1 MHNLYLIQPV
11 DKYGPNTF
19 LPLAI
24 SYQWMYA
31 QTDPVIRDSWQV
43 ADVLLH
49 KEYVDRYVHEID
61 AEPSV
66 MALSCYVWNWKYN
79 ITLAQK
85 VKERYP
91 HCKIIIGGPS
101 VDKRVHTF
109 FDEFPWI
116 DVAITGEGE
125 PAFQQVLLAHTRG
138 EDISTFC
145 DLEYGN
151 VYSRE
156 ARRDSIVLPERLNDL
171 NIIPS
176 PILEGFY
183 DQIFEM
189 YKHRVPADTKW
200 QVTYETLR
208 GCPYKCAFCDI
219 GDSYWNKIKRFELDR
234 VFAEIDWMSEN
245 QIEYV
250 SVCDSNW
257 GLIDR
262 DKQITNYVIQK
273 KQETGYPKFWD
284 VTWAKANS
292 QRIYEIAKMEKDSG
306 TGLFKG
312 VTFAMQSFNSDTLIA
327 TDRFNV
333 DEQIANQYLLK
344 YQEDDIATYSELIWP
359 MPNETY
365 ESLAAGIQRL
375 VDLGQKDFLMVHP
388 LVLTPNAPMGQP
400 EYRKQWQL
408 ETCTAPLDT
417 FYLKVD
423 NPDEYVVEYT
433 EAVRSTNS
441 ADFQE
446 VIQGFMFSYMFIT
459 MFYYGWGY
467 VIMEYMNLK
476 YHVRHRELI
485 EKMLE
490 YFSDKP
496 SLIKQEMNETKQAF
510 VGVFDNQGFWGR
522 KGLCP
527 DDIYWE
533 YKSGTSVVFDQHR
546 EQLFSELADF
556 LRDCYEI
563 TDTELLSWNKDLCY
577 DFRKS
582 YPVTKTVT
590 DHYLKQI
597 LGVSDDQVI
606 LDHWETEELT
616 ESDFHKVAYHYQR
629 KNRYWKC
636 LVRNTIEKPKEP
648 AQDDLGTCL
657 QVLQV
662 NSTD

>member
-1 MHNLYLIQPV
+1 MYNLYLIQPV

-31 QTDPVIRDSWQV
+31 QTDPVINTNWQV
-43 ADVLLH
+43 SDVLLH
-49 KEYVDRYVHEID
+49 KEYVHKYVREMVD
-61 AEPSV
+61 APSV
-66 MALSCYVWNWKYN
+66 VAFSCYVWNWKYN

-85 VKERYP
+85 IKQRFPE
-91 HCKIIIGGPS
+91 CKIVIGGPS
-101 VDKRVHTF
+101 VDKRNHSF
-109 FDEFPWI
+109 FQEFPWI

-138 EDISTFC
+138 EDISSFC
-145 DLEYGN
+145 DLSYGN

-156 ARRDSIVLPERLNDL
+156 ATRDSIVLPERLTDL
-171 NIIPS
+171 NAIPS

-183 DQIFEM
+183 DQIFQM
-189 YKHRVPADTKW
+189 YKHRVTPDTKW

-219 GDSYWNKIKRFELDR
+219 GDTYWNKIKRFELDR

-245 QIEYV
+245 RIEYV

-262 DKQITNYVIQK
+262 DKEITNYVIQK

-284 VTWAKANS
+284 VTWAKSNS

-327 TDRFNV
+327 TDRFNI
-333 DEQIANQYLLK
+333 DETVANEYLLK
-344 YQEDDIATYSELIWP
+344 YQQDDITTYSELIWP

-365 ESLAAGIQRL
+365 ESLASGIQRL

-408 ETCTAPLDT
+408 ETRLAPLDT

-441 ADFQE
+441 ADFDE
-446 VIQGFMFSYMFIT
+446 VIKGFMFSYMFIT

-467 VIMEYMNLK
+467 LIMEYMDLK
-476 YHVRHRELI
+476 HNVRHRQLI
-485 EKMLE
+485 ERMLE
-490 YFSDKP
+490 YFQN
-496 SLIKQEMNETKQAF
+496 KQGLVKSEIDATRDAF
-510 VGVFDNQGFWGR
+510 VDVFDHQGFWGR

-527 DDIYWE
+527 EDIYWE
-533 YKSGTSVVFDQHR
+533 YKSGTSVVFDRNRQ
-546 EQLFSELADF
+546 QLSAELSEFLAD
-556 LRDCYEI
+556 CYQI
-563 TDTELLSWNKDLCY
+563 TDEHLLEWNHQLCY
-577 DFRKS
+577 DFRQT
-582 YPVTKTVT
+582 YPRTVSVH
-590 DHYLKQI
+590 DPYIREI
-597 LGVSDDQVI
+597 LGVADDQVTI
-606 LDHWETEELT
+606 SHWETEKLSEV
-616 ESDFHKVAYHYQR
+616 DFHKVAYHYQR

-636 LVRNTIEKPKEP
+636 SVTDITGNKKSDSPSISDKT
-648 AQDDLGTCL
+648 L

-662 NSTD
+662 NSV